1 MSIQNSVRFQKTSDK
16 IVQYVKSGDQMSGCF
31 DMIRQ
36 YFDRLIGIWRK
47 IVYNKNQDCLRA
59 KTVRLEGAG
68 RERALLNTGW
78 RYI

>member
-1 MSIQNSVRFQKTSDK
+1 
-16 IVQYVKSGDQMSGCF
+16 MSGCF

-47 IVYNKNQDCLRA
+47 IVYNKKQDCLRA

-68 RERALLNTGW
+68 RERTLLNTGW